1 MIFKLAC
8 ANVRRSYKD
17 FAIYFFT
24 LLVGVAVYYAFNS
37 IEAQQAVLRLS
48 EQSAKMLDMLGM
60 LIDMVSVFI
69 TVILAFLVVYASR
82 FLIRRRNKEFGLYLL
97 LGMPRTKLLALTCV
111 ETLIVGA
118 VSLVVGLA
126 LGVALSQALV
136 WLTALLFEAD
146 MSGQFTF
153 LFAPDVALRTVAV
166 FMVIFAVSLVINVG
180 YLMRAKLIDLI
191 NADRKNEVLTLRS
204 IPLAFVL
211 FLVSCGL
218 LAAAYALLLKNGL
231 LAFNAE
237 FAASTALMV
246 VGTLLF
252 FYSLSGFLLRVV
264 QSIKP
269 LYYRGLNMF
278 ALRQVASRINS
289 SFASM
294 TVICVTLFLAI
305 TSVCGG
311 IGIVAAMQG
320 SFDKQTAYDA
330 SMRTYLNM
338 DSYYGDGEADGA
350 PEPAKEDSPGWRVV
364 DEHRLDAAAGMHE
377 STATVGTTPWD
388 DVVGESVEVDL
399 YSSDV
404 TYDDLEVLL
413 GNKLADYTTLV
424 EEDYEQQRL
433 SAVKLSQYNQALELA
448 GKDPVS
454 LEPGQALL
462 SCDMDALIGYM
473 QDVAD
478 KGGSLEVFGHELELA
493 DWLAT
498 DCIETTATAMN
509 TGMLVVPDEVI
520 DSSPDAVVWCSI
532 LDVRF
537 ADGVDA
543 ADWDAMMDGVSEQ
556 YGEADVWPCSM
567 YQSRQEIFDQNVGLT
582 AVIGYLAVYIG
593 FVLVVACAAILA
605 IQQLTAASDN
615 RLRYRL
621 LDKLGA
627 SRGMIDGALF
637 KQIVIAFV
645 FPLLLAVCHSAC
657 ALTVVMEVVEMFG
670 HVDIAVPAAITAAG
684 FGAVYCLYF
693 VLTYFQAR
701 GVIHSEK

>member
-1 MIFKLAC
+1 MIFKLAW

-37 IEAQQAVLRLS
+37 IEAQQAVLKLN
-48 EQSAKMLDMLGM
+48 EQSSSMLEMLGM

-69 TVILAFLVVYASR
+69 AVILAFLVVYASR

-97 LGMPRTKLLALTCV
+97 LGMPRTKLLSLTTV
-111 ETLIVGA
+111 ETLFVGA
-118 VSLVVGLA
+118 LSLAVGLA
-126 LGVALSQALV
+126 LGVALSQGLV

-146 MSGQFTF
+146 MSEQFTF

-166 FMVIFAVSLVINVG
+166 FLIIFAVSLVVNVG
-180 YLMRAKLIDLI
+180 YVARAKLIDLI
-191 NADRKNEVLTLRS
+191 NAERKNEVLTLRS

-231 LAFNAE
+231 LAFDAE

-264 QSIKP
+264 QTIKP

-278 ALRQVASRINS
+278 ALRQIASRINS

-311 IGIVAAMQG
+311 IGIVVAMQG

-330 SMRTYLNM
+330 SVRTYLNM
-338 DSYYGDGEADGA
+338 GAYYGQEGEG
-350 PEPAKEDSPGWRVV
+350 ELPGYKAL
-364 DEHRLDAAAGMHE
+364 ENHPLDAAGGMRE
-377 STATVGTTPWD
+377 SAAMAGTTPWD
-388 DVVGESVEVDL
+388 DVVAESAEVD
-399 YSSDV
+399 YYVSDV
-404 TYDDLEVLL
+404 TYRDCEVLL
-413 GNKLADYTTLV
+413 GHALSDYTTLANDGY
-424 EEDYEQQRL
+424 EDQSL
-433 SAVKLSQYNQALELA
+433 SVIKLSQYNRALEMA
-448 GKDPVS
+448 GKDPVT

-462 SCDMDALIGYM
+462 TCDTDVLVDYM
-473 QDVAD
+473 RDVAEA
-478 KGGSLEVFGHELELA
+478 GGTVDVYGHELELMN
-493 DWLAT
+493 WLDT
-498 DCIETTATAMN
+498 TCVETTASAMN
-509 TGMLVVPDEVI
+509 TGALVVADDVV
-520 DSSPDAVVWCSI
+520 DSNPDAVAWASV

-537 ADGVDA
+537 AEGVDSA
-543 ADWDAMMDGVSEQ
+543 EWDAMMEDIVSAMDDPE
-556 YGEADVWPCSM
+556 VWPYSM
-567 YQSRQEIFDQNVGLT
+567 HQTRQSIFDQNVGLT

-615 RLRYRL
+615 RMRYRL

-637 KQIVIAFV
+637 KQIAVAFV

-657 ALTVVMEVVEMFG
+657 ALTVVMQVVEMFG
-670 HVDIAVPAAITAAG
+670 HVDIVVPAGITAAA
-684 FGAVYCLYF
+684 FAAVYCLYF
-693 VLTYFQAR
+693 ALTYFQAR
-701 GVIHSEK
+701 GVIRSEK